1 MTATTPRAARRPAP
15 SAGGVRQAIRDGR
28 IIGWRNLKRVPRIPE
43 LAIFAIIQSVMF
55 VLLFAFVFGGAI
67 PIPGGG
73 NYREF
78 LMPGIFAQTIAF
90 GCATTAI
97 GIADDMAK
105 GIIDR
110 FRSLPMSRSAVL
122 LGRSFSDVIYN
133 AGILVVL
140 MITGYL
146 VGWTFHTGVVELAE
160 GFVMLLLFTYAMSWI
175 GIWLGLSVPNVE
187 VGQQVVFTVIFPI
200 TFVSNVFVP
209 PGALP
214 NFLQPIAEW
223 NPVSTLTAAIRQ
235 LWGNPNPY
243 VGNGLPGQ
251 QPALVTIGWVIV
263 ILAIFIPLSARKYRS
278 VSR

>member
-15 SAGGVRQAIRDGR
+15 SSGGVRQAIRDGR

-140 MITGYL
+140 MVTGYL
-146 VGWTFHTGVVELAE
+146 VGWTFHTGLGNLAA
-160 GFVMLLLFTYAMSWI
+160 GFVLLLLFTYAMSWI

-209 PGALP
+209 PGSLP

-235 LWGNPNPY
+235 LWGNPNPF

-263 ILAIFIPLSARKYRS
+263 ILAVFIPLSARKYRS